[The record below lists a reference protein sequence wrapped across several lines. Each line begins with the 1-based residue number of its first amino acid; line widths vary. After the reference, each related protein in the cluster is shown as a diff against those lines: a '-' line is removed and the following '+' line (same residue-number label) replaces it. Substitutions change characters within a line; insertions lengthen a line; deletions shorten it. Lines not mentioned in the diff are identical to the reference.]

1 MESVVKK
8 SKKFSS
14 ERDMNN
20 RKVRVENFSGK
31 EKVEDC
37 EAFLK
42 TFEKV
47 VFVERIVNNKKSYGV
62 YDVAFED
69 SNCANEFLNIKKLK
83 YKKTLLRK
91 RLLYSCS
98 HCSKSYVSFLCLY
111 DHVTKEHDGDHF
123 ECSDCGK
130 LFSRKKYMEV
140 HKLQQHTDSEFV
152 CVSCNKKFRFKLGLL
167 KHLEFGEFCSHQC
180 YRCLKTFTRKNDL
193 EKHRKICESV
203 GQPGGTCSICCK
215 SFELQLDLE
224 LHRKKIT
231 NIDGSYKYVCGHC
244 EQVFCDFSARS
255 EHIRLEHVVGDGF
268 RKIKKLFPCEKCGIE
283 LNSRKD
289 LIYHLET
296 HIGRKSRTKY
306 ASEVPKCDHCQSEF
320 TIKKSLDRHM
330 LLMHDEHGRPKYRCE
345 ECDITFCTG
354 KQLEKH
360 NKQAHTDYSCE
371 SCKQRFTTKRALEHH
386 QKKQEIFYC
395 SVCEKQFCN
404 KKTFT
409 GHVYNHR
416 VKYDLL

>member
-69 SNCANEFLNIKKLK
+69 SNCANEFLKIKKLK

-354 KQLEKH
+354 KLLEKH
-360 NKQAHTDYSCE
+360 NKQAHTDHSCE
-371 SCKQRFTTKRALEHH
+371 TCKQRFTTKRALEHH
-386 QKKQEIFYC
+386 
-395 SVCEKQFCN
+395 
-404 KKTFT
+404 
-409 GHVYNHR
+409 
-416 VKYDLL
+416 